1 MIKEALRYIVGM
13 SEPNIQHIDGETY
26 SDKPLHRIQHIPYAI
41 AIEMNTLSSL
51 IEYIKSGVDVF
62 GDKMIVHV
70 QSPVCVA
77 LYSALDIERNRESI
91 VEVRANVPAFTFN
104 RFENHESFVIGV
116 QSKFVDDPATDKAL
130 LLKFA
135 GTVEAGSVA
144 EYGDD
149 GVSQKATVK
158 TGIASKGDAIIPS
171 PARLKPFRTFVEVDQ
186 PVSSFVFRM
195 KDDRCGGVQCALFEA
210 DGGAWTISA
219 MEEIKSYLV
228 KELEGYDNF
237 IVIS

>member
-1 MIKEALRYIVGM
+1 MLKSFIQYVVSLSAPVVQDIK
-13 SEPNIQHIDGETY
+13 GEVY
-26 SDKPLHRIQHIPYAI
+26 SDKQLYRINHIPYADSI
-41 AIEMNTLSSL
+41 GMNTLSSL

-70 QSPVCVA
+70 QSPTQVA
-77 LYSALDIERNRESI
+77 MYSALNIERNRE
-91 VEVRANVPAFTFN
+91 NVVVVKASVPEFMFG
-104 RFENHESFVIGV
+104 RFINHEDFVIGV
-116 QSKFVDDPATDKAL
+116 QSKFVDDSDTDKAL

-149 GVSQKATVK
+149 GISQKATVK

-171 PARLKPFRTFVEVDQ
+171 PARLKPFRTFVEVEQ

-195 KDDRCGGVQCALFEA
+195 KDDRSYGVQCALFEA
-210 DGGAWTISA
+210 DGGAWRNAA
-219 MEEIKSYLV
+219 MESIKNYLIEAL
-228 KELEGYDNF
+228 KEYKNF